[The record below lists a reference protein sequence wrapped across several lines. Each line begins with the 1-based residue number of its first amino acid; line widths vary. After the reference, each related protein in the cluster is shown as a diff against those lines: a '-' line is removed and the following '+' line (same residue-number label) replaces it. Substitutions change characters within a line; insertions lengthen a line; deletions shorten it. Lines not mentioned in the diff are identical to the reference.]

1 MVEITVFIVST
12 YVVKPEKQ
20 AEFKSLLRKWQKYM
34 KENPEKLKE
43 MKSWKLYT
51 QTFGS
56 ISGAYIEQVEYD
68 SLAENEKCN
77 ARLLKDKEYLKLE
90 QEAMALMDTA
100 TISMSA
106 WEPVK

>member
-1 MVEITVFIVST
+1 MVEITVFIVGT

-34 KENPEKLKE
+34 KENPEKLKG

-68 SLAENEKCN
+68 SLAEYEKCN
-77 ARLLKDKEYLKLE
+77 ARFLKDKEYLKLE
-90 QEAMALMDTA
+90 QEVMALIDTA
-100 TISMSA
+100 TLSMSA

>member
-1 MVEITVFIVST
+1 MTVFIVET

-20 AEFKSLLRKWQKYM
+20 AEFKSLPRKWQKYM
-34 KENPEKLKE
+34 KENTEKLKE

-68 SLAENEKCN
+68 SLAEHEKCN
-77 ARLLKDKEYLKLE
+77 ARLLKDQEYLKLY
-90 QEAMALMDTA
+90 QEAMALIDTA
-100 TISMSA
+100 TFSMSA